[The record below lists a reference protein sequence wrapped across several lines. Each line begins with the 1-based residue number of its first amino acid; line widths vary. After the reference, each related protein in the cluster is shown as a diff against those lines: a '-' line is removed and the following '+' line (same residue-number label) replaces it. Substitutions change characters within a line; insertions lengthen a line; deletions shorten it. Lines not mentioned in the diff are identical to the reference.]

1 MARQK
6 EPERDEEPKR
16 GQPSQ
21 PKASQRTHGK
31 YSGSRSDSSSVS
43 KRTSGYKGK
52 TRAKKGARGR

>member
-1 MARQK
+1 MGKGR
-6 EPERDEEPKR
+6 EEE
-16 GQPSQ
+16 